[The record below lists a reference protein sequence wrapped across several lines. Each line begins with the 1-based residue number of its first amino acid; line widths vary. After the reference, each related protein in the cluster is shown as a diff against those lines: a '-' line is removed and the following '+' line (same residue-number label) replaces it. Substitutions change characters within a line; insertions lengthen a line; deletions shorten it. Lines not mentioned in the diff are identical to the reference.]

1 MTISMKFI
9 NRFLLINKELRS
21 MKSKSTA
28 SQINTQANIFMH
40 SIQICLIPKLEQI
53 NIKANAIIPT
63 IEKEIAI
70 IPFCFK
76 ERITSFN
83 CN

>member
-1 MTISMKFI
+1 MLISMKFI
-9 NRFLLINKELRS
+9 NRFLLISKEFCS

-28 SQINTQANIFMH
+28 SQMNTQANIFIH
-40 SIQICLIPKLEQI
+40 SIQICLIPMLEQI
-53 NIKANAIIPT
+53 NIKAKAIIPT
-63 IEKEIAI
+63 IEKDIAI
-70 IPFCFK
+70 ILFCFK